1 LFSSFAIKTTPFYA
15 DIEGMTDSQF
25 GEIRY
30 ALAQICA
37 ILLMDKLPDR
47 NAYNTP
53 DADILYSKDLLET
66 GDFLKDSID
75 RILQSFEKHSRQSRQ
90 K

>member
-1 LFSSFAIKTTPFYA
+1 M
-15 DIEGMTDSQF
+15 EGMTDSQF
-25 GEIRY
+25 SEIRY

-47 NAYNTP
+47 NSYNS
-53 DADILYSKDLLET
+53 DILYSKELLEM
-66 GDFLKDSID
+66 GDFLKNSTD
-75 RILQSFEKHSRQSRQ
+75 RILQSFEKRSRQSGQ

>member
-1 LFSSFAIKTTPFYA
+1 
-15 DIEGMTDSQF
+15 MTDSQF
-25 GEIRY
+25 SEIRY

-47 NAYNTP
+47 NSYNS
-53 DADILYSKDLLET
+53 DNADILYSKELLEM
-66 GDFLKDSID
+66 GDFLKDSTA
-75 RILQSFEKHSRQSRQ
+75 RILRSFENHSRQSGQ